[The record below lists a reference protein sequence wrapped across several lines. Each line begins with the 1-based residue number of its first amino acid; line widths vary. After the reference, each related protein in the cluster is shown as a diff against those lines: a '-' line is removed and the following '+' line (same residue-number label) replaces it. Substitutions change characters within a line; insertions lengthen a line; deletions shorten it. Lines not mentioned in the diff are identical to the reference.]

1 VREALTNVARHAPGA
16 STRVLVQWRRDEVRL
31 LITNGAGTSAG
42 SGPGGGW
49 GVIGMQE
56 RVARLGGRMDAGA
69 NGEGFVVDVEVP
81 L

>member
-1 VREALTNVARHAPGA
+1 
-16 STRVLVQWRRDEVRL
+16 
-31 LITNGAGTSAG
+31 
-42 SGPGGGW
+42 
-49 GVIGMQE
+49 MQE